1 MIRLVLKI
9 SRKNWDFLC
18 NQLDAFNAIITI
30 HLMMLSNKKKKKRRN
45 FKLDYRI
52 WIFFV
57 ILHNNNNWHYSLPL
71 DAVKGGVI
79 NSITNESNNRV
90 GVSRR
95 GCSPTKWNTNPYRIS
110 RRGPHFFRCS
120 PLLFIWLYRLYDYE
134 GDGLRVSWK
143 AFQFTERTDCVDNLY
158 AIFMRGIFCCPAVLL
173 TLPSPCARNHRSSAG
188 WPHRAA
194 CHWWVCHLG
203 RSSRQW
209 WE

>member
-1 MIRLVLKI
+1 
-9 SRKNWDFLC
+9 
-18 NQLDAFNAIITI
+18 
-30 HLMMLSNKKKKKRRN
+30 MLSNKKKKKRRN

-95 GCSPTKWNTNPYRIS
+95 GRSSTKWNTIPYIINK
-110 RRGPHFFRCS
+110 RGLHFFRYS
-120 PLLFIWLYRLYDYE
+120 PLLFIWLYGLCDYE
-134 GDGLRVSWK
+134 GHGLKFHEKPSGLLSVQIVLTICTP
-143 AFQFTERTDCVDNLY
+143 FLCTE
-158 AIFMRGIFCCPAVLL
+158 FSAVLL
-173 TLPSPCARNHRSSAG
+173 TLPSPCARCHRSSAG

-194 CHWWVCHLG
+194 CLPTCVRPG